1 MIIFS
6 YTRKEAI
13 EDGVLIDVT
22 EAAREVGF
30 KHDTVVTANVW
41 VQYVKVPDGVSWQD
55 ETGRLFDIL
64 NMLRW
69 AIKSKEVTCELRFQL
84 HVQNEENE
92 PAELITLKAHCGPG
106 DDAEPVITI
115 MLPNED

>member
-1 MIIFS
+1 
-6 YTRKEAI
+6 
-13 EDGVLIDVT
+13 
-22 EAAREVGF
+22 
-30 KHDTVVTANVW
+30 
-41 VQYVKVPDGVSWQD
+41 
-55 ETGRLFDIL
+55 
-64 NMLRW
+64 MLRW